1 MSGCSNENTWLLGY
15 ILKSLR
21 KYLLSISV
29 LLSIY
34 CAHLPRLFHHQILL
48 EKNLDNWWSY
58 KCCERYIC
66 WWWFWWWVESSKM
79 ILDSSSEL
87 KWRKLQVMRK
97 PIPQLRQTPI
107 LQMEEDSKRG
117 EDQGQGDGFLE
128 SAKATSKIKERG
140 SSGGQMERTRL
151 SNNSANLHKRF

>member
-1 MSGCSNENTWLLGY
+1 
-15 ILKSLR
+15 
-21 KYLLSISV
+21 
-29 LLSIY
+29 
-34 CAHLPRLFHHQILL
+34 
-48 EKNLDNWWSY
+48 
-58 KCCERYIC
+58 
-66 WWWFWWWVESSKM
+66 M
-79 ILDSSSEL
+79 ILESSSEL